1 MAKVVTIG
9 QVPWTR
15 KDMIEKLEE
24 FALLYEKRPIKN
36 NTGGMKSPH
45 MFLTWFALHM
55 LKPKAIIESG
65 VWRGQGTWFFEKA
78 CPEAELH
85 CIDINLG
92 HVQYKSDR
100 AEYYDQ
106 DFSTIDWGLVSKM
119 PKDETVVFFDD
130 HQNAYERLKMA
141 KWFGFKHVIFE
152 DNYPPSQGDC
162 YSLKK
167 AFMHSGFV
175 KPRFDAPMSL
185 KVKIK
190 QFMKM
195 LLGLSYQSNKDVY
208 PNEIDAMYLRQ
219 NLEIY
224 HEFPPIFRT
233 TQTRWDDTWD
243 DDKYPTPEPLLNSVD
258 NIYQQIYLDE
268 ATSYTWMCYVKLK

>member
-1 MAKVVTIG
+1 
-9 QVPWTR
+9 
-15 KDMIEKLEE
+15 
-24 FALLYEKRPIKN
+24 
-36 NTGGMKSPH
+36 
-45 MFLTWFALHM
+45 
-55 LKPKAIIESG
+55 
-65 VWRGQGTWFFEKA
+65 
-78 CPEAELH
+78 
-85 CIDINLG
+85 
-92 HVQYKSDR
+92 
-100 AEYYDQ
+100 
-106 DFSTIDWGLVSKM
+106 
-119 PKDETVVFFDD
+119 
-130 HQNAYERLKMA
+130 
-141 KWFGFKHVIFE
+141 
-152 DNYPPSQGDC
+152 
-162 YSLKK
+162 
-167 AFMHSGFV
+167 MHSGFV

-243 DDKYPTPEPLLNSVD
+243 NDKYPTPEPLLNSVD